1 MIRPASSAI
10 ETTLESQTE
19 SEMEDGLLK
28 EKDSPWQLV
37 LFLSLRMKYSRLDL
51 GMKVVDSGSKY
62 TGSGPSI
69 AFQSL
74 LEKCTTSDLESF
86 LF

>member
-1 MIRPASSAI
+1 MIRPASSTI

-19 SEMEDGLLK
+19 LEMEDILVK
-28 EKDSPWQLV
+28 EKDSSWQSV

-51 GMKVVDSGSKY
+51 GMKVADSGSKY
-62 TGSGPSI
+62 TGSGPST
-69 AFQSL
+69 AFRSL